1 MSKMSELSMM
11 LDSLID
17 CGEKLTETAKALK
30 AFYSDTETK
39 NEKKTDEAK
48 PKQSTKKMPPEL
60 EQKPTLKKEDVRL
73 LLSKKAS
80 EDDGRY
86 KVQVK
91 ELVKK
96 YANGGSLTDIPAEQY
111 EALLQELEVVGN
123 A

>member
-30 AFYSDTETK
+30 AFYSGTETED
-39 NEKKTDEAK
+39 EKKTDEAK
-48 PKQSTKKMPPEL
+48 PKRPEKKKPPEP

>member
-1 MSKMSELSMM
+1 MSKMCELSMM

-30 AFYSDTETK
+30 AFYSDTETE

-48 PKQSTKKMPPEL
+48 PKQSTKKKPPEP

-96 YANGGSLTDIPAEQY
+96 YANGGSLTDIPADQY
-111 EALLQELEVVGN
+111 EALLQELEVIGN